1 MMVKIKMYD
10 VETYEEQFIKDWVQA
25 HDVEVDYEHG
35 PLTKEN
41 VEDVKGYDGISL
53 SHNGPF
59 DSDLFEILASYGIK
73 QIAQRSA
80 GFDMYDLEK
89 AKANG
94 ILITTVPSYSPS
106 SIAEYAVMGAL
117 YFVRQVPLAQQRVQ
131 AHDFRW
137 KGDIMS
143 RTVKDLTVAV
153 IGVGRIGSISARLFH
168 SFGCRVVG
176 YDLVRRPEMEDI
188 VDYKESMLDAITQAD
203 IVTLH
208 IPGNK
213 ETYHLFDDEVFRHFK
228 AQTIF
233 VNAARGMVVDTQA
246 FLKALDSEKIAGAV
260 IDTYENE
267 AEYYRR
273 DYSGK
278 VIQDEV
284 LLHLIER
291 DDVLVSPHIAFFTG
305 EAVKNLTEGGLNST
319 LEVLNTGDSEFR
331 IN

>member
-1 MMVKIKMYD
+1 MMFKIKMYD

-41 VEDVKGYDGISL
+41 VRDVKGYDGISL

-117 YFVRQVPLAQQRVQ
+117 YFVRQVPLVQQRVQ

-176 YDLVRRPEMEDI
+176 YDLERRPEMEGDR
-188 VDYKESMLDAITQAD
+188 KS
-203 IVTLH
+203 
-208 IPGNK
+208 
-213 ETYHLFDDEVFRHFK
+213 
-228 AQTIF
+228 
-233 VNAARGMVVDTQA
+233 VV
-246 FLKALDSEKIAGAV
+246 
-260 IDTYENE
+260 
-267 AEYYRR
+267 
-273 DYSGK
+273 
-278 VIQDEV
+278 
-284 LLHLIER
+284 
-291 DDVLVSPHIAFFTG
+291 
-305 EAVKNLTEGGLNST
+305 
-319 LEVLNTGDSEFR
+319 
-331 IN
+331 

>member
-1 MMVKIKMYD
+1 MVKIKMFD
-10 VETYEEQFIKDWVQA
+10 VENYEEQYIKDWAKEHQI
-25 HDVEVDYEHG
+25 EVDFEHG
-35 PLTKEN
+35 PLTKEKATQLK
-41 VEDVKGYDGISL
+41 DYDGVSL

-59 DSDLFEILASYGIK
+59 DSDLYEVLASHGIK

-89 AKANG
+89 AREWG
-94 ILITTVPSYSPS
+94 ITITTVPSYSPS
-106 SIAEYAVMGAL
+106 SIAEYAVMGTL
-117 YFVRQVPLAQQRVQ
+117 YFARQVPLIQQRVHQ
-131 AHDFRW
+131 HDFRW

-143 RTVKDLTVAV
+143 RTVKDLTVTV
-153 IGVGRIGSISARLFH
+153 IGIGRIGSISARLFH
-168 SFGCRVVG
+168 SFGCKVVG
-176 YDLVRRPEMEDI
+176 YDPIRRPEMEDI
-188 VDYKESMLDAITQAD
+188 VEYKESLLEAITEAD
-203 IVTLH
+203 IVALH

-213 ETYHLFDDEVFRHFK
+213 ETYHLFDEEVFRHFK
-228 AQTIF
+228 TETIF
-233 VNAARGMVVDTQA
+233 VNAARGMVVDTKA
-246 FLKALDSEKIAGAV
+246 FLKALNSDKIIGAV

-273 DYSGK
+273 DHSGK
-278 VIQDEV
+278 EIKDDI

-319 LEVLNTGDSEFR
+319 LEVLTTGDSEFR